1 MKENVIQVEVIKLAM
16 TSLEYKFA
24 VRVIGPIV
32 MPPQIYTINYL
43 DVLSRATHP
52 DMLQVVLHEILSHKI
67 LTNYNEFV
75 ENSPLLDMFADP
87 TKYETAS
94 RTDIKF
100 VDLFVE

>member
-1 MKENVIQVEVIKLAM
+1 MKYNFIHAEVIKLAI

-24 VRVIGPIV
+24 VRVIGPV
-32 MPPQIYTINYL
+32 AMPPQIYTIDYF

-52 DMLQVVLHEILSHKI
+52 DMMFSVIHEVLSHKI
-67 LTNYNEFV
+67 LINYNEFV

-94 RTDIKF
+94 RAYIKF

>member
-1 MKENVIQVEVIKLAM
+1 MKYNFIHAEVIKLAI

-24 VRVIGPIV
+24 VRVIAPV
-32 MPPQIYTINYL
+32 AMPPQIYIIDYL

-52 DMLQVVLHEILSHKI
+52 DMLQALHEILSHKI

-94 RTDIKF
+94 RAYIKF